1 MGKNLYNQY
10 KTTLLYSFDFCFPS
24 IYFIIGFS
32 RTHSR
37 RHDSATPVRVA
48 ASPHGHGAGVVQQ
61 SPMVQPAASSLSAH
75 YPQGVQ
81 QATALQPGSQGQQ
94 QILVARPQLQQ
105 QTHPMNRPRK
115 CRCYLFLESLP
126 NRPRIVVKH
135 VLALIHPDFND
146 PFAFMI
152 FFRFISL
159 LIVL

>member
-1 MGKNLYNQY
+1 
-10 KTTLLYSFDFCFPS
+10 
-24 IYFIIGFS
+24 
-32 RTHSR
+32 
-37 RHDSATPVRVA
+37 
-48 ASPHGHGAGVVQQ
+48 
-61 SPMVQPAASSLSAH
+61 MVQPAGSSLSAH

-146 PFAFMI
+146 SFAFMI
-152 FFRFISL
+152 FFVLFPCSL
-159 LIVL
+159 YCEVF

>member
-1 MGKNLYNQY
+1 
-10 KTTLLYSFDFCFPS
+10 
-24 IYFIIGFS
+24 
-32 RTHSR
+32 
-37 RHDSATPVRVA
+37 
-48 ASPHGHGAGVVQQ
+48 
-61 SPMVQPAASSLSAH
+61 MVQPAGSSLSAH

-146 PFAFMI
+146 SFAFMI
-152 FFRFISL
+152 FFVLFPCSWYCEVFYHHKQLLPIVILNLRTDSL
-159 LIVL
+159 PRTSVRTAGCQTYGAHLPRCAAATTETSALRSFPPVRG